1 MPNKYPTFGANYY
14 SSLYSKYLPQ
24 YAGTEDEYAV
34 HFDSWWENMYN
45 KYQGDD
51 QAGSTYFESLSNSN
65 INPFIHMDDTIY
77 PPVNQ
82 PDTGNVAPDFWGE
95 YPKTLDYIN
104 KSWNEHGYNQ
114 YWNVND
120 YIDYLKNTMS
130 GLGEKEI
137 EKRLIDIGR
146 DENPFNEFVTNN
158 WYNDETAWGRVYQS
172 EWDKFSQLNANADIW
187 STAQAGGYTANKIF
201 NDWFNTNV
209 KQKYATDVSGY
220 NPKTWYSLQNIS
232 PLELDIYGD
241 PKQPGGG
248 GNPDTGGEDNPDGG
262 SIEPDPFDVWLRPQ
276 YDLLYKKYRTTYSD
290 MSDEEFKTMFDTWW
304 RGRYDEYEGKADT
317 AGKYFS
323 DLLQSANFNPFGEE
337 FGEPGAGEDSEPH
350 PDLPPGPENP
360 GTINAYDATQYQI
373 AVPDELTQAAQNGYG
388 SQWMRAAF
396 ETAMS
401 PNIQEYGNTVRSI
414 QNSRGAGGLRS
425 GFGEKDQQMAE
436 YQMGLLG
443 LGAKSDVAQQD
454 YEYRQASLGNIDNI
468 NNYNKATKLSID
480 QWNAQQEYSNRALS
494 TYDTQQEKLRKA
506 LEEAKETEFWGD
518 IIGGIGSFLP
528 YIL

>member
-24 YAGTEDEYAV
+24 YAGTEDEYAGQ
-34 HFDSWWENMYN
+34 FDSWWENMYN

-51 QAGSTYFESLSNSN
+51 QAGATYFESLSNSN

-82 PDTGNVAPDFWGE
+82 PDTGNVTPDFWGE
-95 YPKTLDYIN
+95 YPKILDYIN

-120 YIDYLKNTMS
+120 YTDYLKNTMS

-137 EKRLIDIGR
+137 EKRLIDISR

-201 NDWFNTNV
+201 KDWFNTNV

-220 NPKTWYSLQNIS
+220 NPETWYSLQNINPYEVPVS
-232 PLELDIYGD
+232 DTDDGRRDWDRRDDPSDVVPDIDGD
-241 PKQPGGG
+241 NDDGIPNAGTREDPHGGTGEGRRKDWRRDETDVNG
-248 GNPDTGGEDNPDGG
+248 GDKTGDTENGGETDDR
-262 SIEPDPFDVWLRPQ
+262 DPTKRTPPKRKDVDVLD
-276 YDLLYKKYRTTYSD
+276 Y
-290 MSDEEFKTMFDTWW
+290 
-304 RGRYDEYEGKADT
+304 
-317 AGKYFS
+317 
-323 DLLQSANFNPFGEE
+323 
-337 FGEPGAGEDSEPH
+337 
-350 PDLPPGPENP
+350 
-360 GTINAYDATQYQI
+360 II
-373 AVPDELTQAAQNGYG
+373 AVPDELRNAAQYGYG
-388 SQWMRAAF
+388 SQWMRSAF
-396 ETAMS
+396 EAAMS

-425 GFGEKDQQMAE
+425 GFG
-436 YQMGLLG
+436 
-443 LGAKSDVAQQD
+443 
-454 YEYRQASLGNIDNI
+454 
-468 NNYNKATKLSID
+468 
-480 QWNAQQEYSNRALS
+480 
-494 TYDTQQEKLRKA
+494 
-506 LEEAKETEFWGD
+506 
-518 IIGGIGSFLP
+518 
-528 YIL
+528 